1 MCAKPIAEAHLAA
14 GDYSAYLKTF
24 AVLKEPVDKF
34 FKDVMVMTD
43 NAQLRRERLALLQDL
58 QFAMNRVGDLSKL
71 AS

>member
-1 MCAKPIAEAHLAA
+1 MNFAA

-43 NAQLRRERLALLQDL
+43 NAPLRSARLALLQNL
-58 QFAMNRVGDLSKL
+58 QTAMNRVGALSKL